1 MRAIAS
7 CLPLLL
13 LLLSG
18 CARKLP
24 GPGECR
30 AFALVSLGVR
40 PGTPAT
46 RLEVEPRLA
55 ARAEELTRECLTTPY
70 DHELLDCL
78 SSGGSRRLCG
88 LRFETRRAAAA
99 KP

>member
-13 LLLSG
+13 LLLGG

-24 GPGECR
+24 GPDECR
-30 AFALVSLGVR
+30 AFALASVGVR

-46 RLEVEPRLA
+46 LLEVEPRLA
-55 ARAEELTRECLTTPY
+55 ARAEDLTRECLTMPY
-70 DHELLDCL
+70 DRELLSCL
-78 SSGGSRRLCG
+78 SQGGSRRLCA
-88 LRFETRRAAAA
+88 RSYEARRAAAA
-99 KP
+99 P